1 LLECGIKEAM
11 KQNHR
16 YSPELK
22 AEVIRMVVEQG
33 LKHDEIS
40 KRLSIPKGTIA
51 GWLVSYKT
59 QKGVPVPGA
68 PSIEELAAENARLRK
83 ELTEAR
89 MEREILKKAAA
100 YFARESMPGTRS

>member
-1 LLECGIKEAM
+1 M

-51 GWLVSYKT
+51 GWLV
-59 QKGVPVPGA
+59 VWF
-68 PSIEELAAENARLRK
+68 LD
-83 ELTEAR
+83 
-89 MEREILKKAAA
+89 
-100 YFARESMPGTRS
+100 